1 MFRFIDLLIILLYW
15 TLSLV
20 QRLDNM

>member
-1 MFRFIDLLIILLYW
+1 MFRLIDLLIILLYW

-20 QRLDNM
+20 QRFDTM